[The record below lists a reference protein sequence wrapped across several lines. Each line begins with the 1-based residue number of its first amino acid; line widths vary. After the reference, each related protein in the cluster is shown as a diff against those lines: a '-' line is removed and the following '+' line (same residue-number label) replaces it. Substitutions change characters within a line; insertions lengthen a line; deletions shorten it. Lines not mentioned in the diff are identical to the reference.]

1 MKFAINVGWW
11 SWGEE
16 EKGIKHKKELGAL
29 IHHAAG
35 FCYLMFVKKYFIG
48 IS

>member
-1 MKFAINVGWW
+1 MLDDVGTKR
-11 SWGEE
+11 EE
-16 EKGIKHKKELGAL
+16 QKQGITHKKELGAL

-35 FCYLMFVKKYFIG
+35 FLMFVKKYFIG